1 MSETEGRLEVCFSQR
16 WTTVDGNG
24 WTYSDTQV
32 ACRQLGYS
40 ASGTLIFYFSL
51 SNVYISSDISYTTND
66 RTSGHTLPAS
76 ITLVG
81 CYGNEERLVDCAY
94 HDYTDSKT
102 SSMDV
107 WISCSSS
114 SEEEAAASIS
124 SASAASLSIAVICIV
139 AVAIV
144 SAILIAMFIL
154 RRQKKKNAAK

>member
-1 MSETEGRLEVCFSQR
+1 MF
-16 WTTVDGNG
+16 
-24 WTYSDTQV
+24 
-32 ACRQLGYS
+32 
-40 ASGTLIFYFSL
+40 TLWIQNIFT
-51 SNVYISSDISYTTND
+51 DISYTTND

-81 CYGNEERLVDCAY
+81 CYGSEDRLVDCAY
-94 HDYTDSKT
+94 HDFTGSKT

-107 WISCSSS
+107 WISCGGS

-154 RRQKKKNAAK
+154 RRRKKKNAAK